1 MINTGIV
8 ESRIFRETTVVNQVL
23 YHSCFLFVITYSHFS
38 LKTQFD
44 YKDISDLLHKM
55 GNLLFFFYLDRESYT
70 KRHVT
75 EHKEWVLTFIGA
87 SM

>member
-1 MINTGIV
+1 
-8 ESRIFRETTVVNQVL
+8 L

-75 EHKEWVLTFIGA
+75 EHKEWVFNIHRCFNVTQITHIRSEDGSTHEKA
-87 SM
+87 P